1 MPWPILKMT
10 APKRL
15 LFLSRMARSTAGMA
29 TAAGTPTTARTTRTG
44 ASRTRATGA
53 TIATRAI
60 SAGTGRATA
69 CRTRTASRRTRTT
82 RASAR
87 TRAARLVAV
96 RIEAARACVVG
107 REVRCIAGMAVGL
120 GRAARSL
127 ATTATGA
134 ARTALATGATRTAF
148 ADVAA
153 ASTFALALAA
163 EAAFATRAT
172 AFTLTAAKTTFA
184 TRAAIAVTTA
194 AASAAT
200 RTLVAVRLLGA
211 TVFRIAMPG
220 RAGLDAFGHVPGTER
235 GGIAFRQRTR
245 TLFLAL
251 LERLLRLLRRH
262 FAADGQAAV
271 RLLATAATAAVFAHM
286 IEAAQFA
293 AFVSGVVA
301 ADVTLRAGAAGEV
314 DGRLGRLA
322 LADHR
327 LQRQRRRRIAL
338 EAEFT
343 AQRFD
348 LLGGEFLRLAAQQFA
363 RQRDLAV
370 AHALEAADLAAL
382 RFPQAAHFAVAAFL
396 HHDAEPVVPALL
408 RHVATADAF
417 DLVELGRAVFQRDAT
432 GEAVDE
438 VVRHHVLAF
447 RCAHAADVFAV
458 DFERGMH
465 QRIGEFTVGGE
476 QQQAGSVDVEAADR
490 DPARALEHRQR
501 LEHGRTPFG
510 VFARGHFAFG
520 LVVHQHAG
528 GFGQRGRDKDLA
540 VDLDLVAAGD
550 ALADRGGFAVD
561 LHQSVGDALFQR
573 AARA

>member
-1 MPWPILKMT
+1 
-10 APKRL
+10 
-15 LFLSRMARSTAGMA
+15 MARSTAGMA
-29 TAAGTPTTARTTRTG
+29 AAAGTSTTARTTRTG
-44 ASRTRATGA
+44 ASRTRAARA

-134 ARTALATGATRTAF
+134 TRTAF
-148 ADVAA
+148 AAVAA

-163 EAAFATRAT
+163 EAAFATRAA
-172 AFTLTAAKTTFA
+172 AFTLAAAKATFA
-184 TRAAIAVTTA
+184 TGSTLAVTATA
-194 AASAAT
+194 TA

-327 LQRQRRRRIAL
+327 LQRQGRRRIAL

-343 AQRFD
+343 AQCFD

-382 RFPQAAHFAVAAFL
+382 RFPQAAHFAIAAFL

-408 RHVATADAF
+408 RHVAAADAF